1 MNRLKIG
8 AAMAALFAVMAIA
21 VIYGSPYAPGVGPV
35 LDIEDIWA
43 IEDAREESDVP
54 LVTVLENNG
63 MRLGYDAQE
72 NTFYCPIGLDNGEEW
87 PELRLSAPGA
97 KGVQLAFADDYT
109 YDWCEDAVRDGVVYQ
124 ILTYTQTAFAYA
136 KIVFTGLPIVTLST
150 DGVLDYAD
158 MDAQVTLASPDG
170 GLAAKAIAHLRGA
183 GSRFS
188 EKKSY
193 RINFVHGQK
202 NSRAVAEV
210 PGIGRADDII
220 LLAGVMDDTLM
231 RDRLSWDVYAMI
243 ADEGEPYGPRK
254 TQYVELFVNDR
265 YAGCYVMMEPVDDG
279 EELVKRG
286 ANAPSTDSVYRTAQI
301 EYAGERPYV
310 ENPMRE
316 GSIYELY
323 HAPAAG
329 HEFDALGPY
338 LALEQLPQGE
348 TYDEEFE
355 RLAMEAIDVESLL
368 RYDLFVQAGGMSD
381 NVFNNMYVIAHR
393 ENGRL
398 TYRFAPWDM
407 DLTWGRFKDGESGEF
422 YHGLFSF
429 DVAQRMIEIDA
440 GGVTRSMLTDMW
452 AALRENVFREDV
464 IERLVDGYTQELD
477 ASGAYTR
484 DALRWRG
491 EPYTADGYEIVSF
504 AGEHFAALDAIFA
517 AYAEQ
522 NEARQNLTFA
532 Q

>member
-1 MNRLKIG
+1 MNRFRILSAI
-8 AAMAALFAVMAIA
+8 AALCALLVLA
-21 VIYGSPYAPGVGPV
+21 VIYGSPYAPAVGPV
-35 LDIEDIWA
+35 LDIEDVWA
-43 IEDAREESDVP
+43 IEDAREESDAP

-72 NTFYCPIGLDNGEEW
+72 NTFYCPVGLDNGEEW

-97 KGVQLAFADDYT
+97 RGVQLAFADDYT
-109 YDWCEDAVRDGVVYQ
+109 YDWCEDAVREGVVYQ

-136 KIVFTGLPIVTLST
+136 QIVFTGLPIVTLST
-150 DGVLDYAD
+150 DGELDYAD
-158 MDAQVTLASPDG
+158 MDAQVTLAAPSG
-170 GLAAKAIAHLRGA
+170 GLAAKAVAHLRGA

-243 ADEGEPYGPRK
+243 ADENEPYGPRK

-279 EELVKRG
+279 EELSKRG
-286 ANAPSTDSVYRTAQI
+286 AGAPSTDSVYRTAQI

-348 TYDEEFE
+348 AYDEEFE
-355 RLAMEAIDVESLL
+355 RLTMDVIDLESLL

-381 NVFNNMYVIAHR
+381 NVFNNMYVIAQR

-429 DVAQRMIEIDA
+429 DVAQRMIDIDA
-440 GGVTRSMLTDMW
+440 GGVTRRMLADMW
-452 AALRENVFREDV
+452 AQMRESVFREDV
-464 IERLVDGYTQELD
+464 IGRLVDGYTWELD
-477 ASGAYTR
+477 ASGAYAR

-491 EPYTADGYEIVSF
+491 EAYTADGYEIVSF

-517 AYAEQ
+517 AYAP
-522 NEARQNLTFA
+522 
-532 Q
+532 